1 MIFPTR
7 VENMRCVEFGYWL
20 TTSPGSP
27 KPLFRQSLSR
37 FRLDFMIETNVAAIL
52 VTMPPDDSA
61 KSSFSR
67 YSFRSIDSPLR
78 LPDWTPLSVV
88 VLGVSVVT

>member
-1 MIFPTR
+1 
-7 VENMRCVEFGYWL
+7 
-20 TTSPGSP
+20 
-27 KPLFRQSLSR
+27 
-37 FRLDFMIETNVAAIL
+37 MIETNVAAIL